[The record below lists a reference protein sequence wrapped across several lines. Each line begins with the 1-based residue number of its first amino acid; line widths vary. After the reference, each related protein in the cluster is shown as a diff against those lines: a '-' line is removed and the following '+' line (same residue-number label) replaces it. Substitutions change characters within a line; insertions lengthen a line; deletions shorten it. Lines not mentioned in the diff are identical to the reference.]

1 MKTRLFFSIF
11 SFLLVQST
19 FSQETTVNLSLG
31 ASYTSQVYYKL
42 NTKTET
48 TVAANSWDLAFFRA
62 SNYEH
67 GIRVNDGIGIEVF
80 EAANQATAWNT
91 IDITNEAAWSKLYN
105 SDTDRINGA
114 FMQGSATYGWGE
126 YNTATHHITGTI
138 IYVLK
143 YTDGSY
149 KKFICED
156 FYGGYT
162 IKYASW
168 NGSDWSED
176 ESAVISNSNNSNNTY
191 NYFSLQN
198 DSEVMIEPAATDWD
212 FVFTKYFTDV
222 STSKYNVTGVLSS
235 DNITVATATGDTTN
249 NLSYSEAINT
259 IGYNWKSL
267 NATWTY
273 DVDSELKFY
282 VKDKD
287 EKIYKL
293 YFTEF
298 GGSSTGNLVFN
309 FEDVTQTL
317 GIEEIGESIAFGI
330 YPNPVRSDKKINIV
344 FDVNKVNKNEN
355 KIEIY
360 NLSGQKV
367 LATSITNS
375 LGFYNKEINLS
386 SLNSGIYMLK
396 FTSGNYQKT
405 KKNSYTIKPFE
416 LEVGRVM

>member
-298 GGSSTGNLVFN
+298 GGSSTGNLAFN

-344 FDVNKVNKNEN
+344 FDVNKVNEN

-405 KKNSYTIKPFE
+405 KKI
-416 LEVGRVM
+416 VIQ

>member
-198 DSEVMIEPAATDWD
+198 DNEVIVEPAATDWD

-405 KKNSYTIKPFE
+405 KKI
-416 LEVGRVM
+416 VIQ

>member
-19 FSQETTVNLSLG
+19 FSQETTVNLSLD
-31 ASYTSQVYYKL
+31 ASYASQVYYKL
-42 NTKTET
+42 NTKTQT
-48 TVAANSWDLAFFRA
+48 SVAANSWDLAFFRA
-62 SNYEH
+62 SNFDH

-80 EAANQATAWNT
+80 EATNQATAWNT
-91 IDITNEAAWSKLYN
+91 IDITNEAAWSTLYN

-126 YNTATHHITGTI
+126 YNTTTHHITGTI

-168 NGSDWSED
+168 DGSDWSED
-176 ESAVISNSNNSNNTY
+176 KSAVISNSNNSNTTY

-198 DSEVMIEPAATDWD
+198 DNEVIVEPVATDWD

-235 DNITVATATGDTTN
+235 DNITVATATGDATN
-249 NLSYSEAINT
+249 SLSYSEEINT

-267 NATWTY
+267 NFTTLTY
-273 DVDSELKFY
+273 EVDSNLKFY

-298 GGSSTGNLVFN
+298 EGSSTGNLAFN
-309 FEDVTQTL
+309 FEDVTETL
-317 GIEEIGESIAFGI
+317 NIEEVGERITFGI
-330 YPNPVRSDKKINIV
+330 YPNPVNFDKKINIV
-344 FDVNKVNKNEN
+344 FDINKVNENEN

-360 NLSGQKV
+360 NVSGQKV

-405 KKNSYTIKPFE
+405 KKI
-416 LEVGRVM
+416 VIQ

>member
-176 ESAVISNSNNSNNTY
+176 KSAVISNSNNSNNTY

-198 DSEVMIEPAATDWD
+198 DNEVIIEPAATDWD

-267 NATWTY
+267 NYTTY
-273 DVDSELKFY
+273 TYEVDSNLKFY

-298 GGSSTGNLVFN
+298 VGSSTGNLAFN

-317 GIEEIGESIAFGI
+317 GIEEVGENIAFGI
-330 YPNPVRSDKKINIV
+330 YPNPVRSDKKINII

-367 LATSITNS
+367 LATTITNS

-405 KKNSYTIKPFE
+405 KKI
-416 LEVGRVM
+416 VIQ

>member
-176 ESAVISNSNNSNNTY
+176 KSAVISNSNNSNNTY

-298 GGSSTGNLVFN
+298 GGSSTGNLAFN

-405 KKNSYTIKPFE
+405 KKI
-416 LEVGRVM
+416 VIQ

>member
-176 ESAVISNSNNSNNTY
+176 KSAVISNSNNSNNTY

-198 DSEVMIEPAATDWD
+198 DNEVIVEPAATDWD

-267 NATWTY
+267 NYTTY
-273 DVDSELKFY
+273 TYEVDSNLKFY

-298 GGSSTGNLVFN
+298 VGSSTGNLAFN

-317 GIEEIGESIAFGI
+317 GIEEVGENIAFGI
-330 YPNPVRSDKKINIV
+330 YPNPVRSDKKINII

-367 LATSITNS
+367 LATTITNS

-405 KKNSYTIKPFE
+405 KKI
-416 LEVGRVM
+416 VIQ

>member
-19 FSQETTVNLSLG
+19 FSQETTVNLSLD
-31 ASYTSQVYYKL
+31 ASYASQVYYKL
-42 NTKTET
+42 NTKTQT
-48 TVAANSWDLAFFRA
+48 SVAANSWDLAFFRA
-62 SNYEH
+62 SNFDH

-80 EAANQATAWNT
+80 EATNQATAWNT
-91 IDITNEAAWSKLYN
+91 IDITNEAAWSTLYN

-126 YNTATHHITGTI
+126 YNTTTHHITGTI

-198 DSEVMIEPAATDWD
+198 DNEVIVEPAATDWD

-267 NATWTY
+267 NYTTY
-273 DVDSELKFY
+273 TYEIDSELKFY

-298 GGSSTGNLVFN
+298 GGSSTGNLAFN
-309 FEDVTQTL
+309 FEDVTETL
-317 GIEEIGESIAFGI
+317 NIEEVGERITFGI
-330 YPNPVRSDKKINIV
+330 YPNPVNFDKKINIV
-344 FDVNKVNKNEN
+344 FDINKVNENEN

-360 NLSGQKV
+360 NVSGQKV

-405 KKNSYTIKPFE
+405 KKI
-416 LEVGRVM
+416 VIQ